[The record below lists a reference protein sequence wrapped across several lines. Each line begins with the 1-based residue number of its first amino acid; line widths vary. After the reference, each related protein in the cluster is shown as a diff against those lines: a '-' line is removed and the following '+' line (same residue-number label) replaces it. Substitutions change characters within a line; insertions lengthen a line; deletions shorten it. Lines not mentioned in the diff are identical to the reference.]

1 MAPLTP
7 NDLNN
12 VYDDTSSL
20 SSAQDYPTPNYN
32 TQSNMDDHN
41 FQHQYTTSSN
51 HPSAPGTPSPLAQ
64 LSESIQETHQRLVNG
79 SRYGNQSANIN
90 GFSTPAPQNVQ
101 ASSTASPYPP
111 PLHQRRHAN
120 LAPLNPT
127 PAPQPLLPASPIP
140 GISPSQSPSVA
151 DGQTSLFPPTNEPGS
166 LLTRRWEVPP
176 RAKPGRKP
184 ATDVP
189 TTKRREQNRIAQRN
203 YRERGKIAAANFEL
217 DKVELKAQYEDDAN
231 KLRRSLNQH
240 MQENHTLRLQNE
252 AYRKSFGDISAARHA
267 ADAQVSKL
275 DRELMELRA
284 KYQALKGYAGNGRP
298 LQSPAFDGYIQN
310 QDTSG
315 MTMGRH
321 HRHRVSDVSART
333 ATPAN
338 QRCLNC
344 NDLQQA
350 CACLE
355 DTQRRQMGDL
365 DLGLNLDSSR
375 RASNVAGMLPSPP
388 YTNGNFFYSQPQQM
402 TSFSRQN
409 TTGSNT
415 GFSDALIQPQP
426 IRNFNRQH
434 RTASNQ
440 TGEDRP
446 NLSRLDTNGTNFSE
460 MEIDL
465 TNTGRA
471 PVSADPDLPSATIPD
486 KEDCGFCTDGFL
498 GPGGIDCLCRAAQ
511 DTSTAQQQGINVDA
525 VPLKRKPSSSIPL
538 TDGTSSKK
546 HTSSATPDIETISS
560 PPPPKEPGTCT
571 QCQKDPSSALFC
583 IEASKRGQK
592 AQPSPQESN
601 GEGPSPISSSSP
613 AAAVAAPPPP
623 IIIEQPQSCDTIYRK
638 LNQHP
643 KFNAANKEAQDCLEH
658 LKTAPSMDPGYAQVV
673 DAASVLC
680 CFKALDNMTEEDWQ
694 GGGGGEKNGGGEDAS
709 G

>member
-7 NDLNN
+7 NALHNE
-12 VYDDTSSL
+12 YDDTSSL

-32 TQSNMDDHN
+32 TNNNMDDHN
-41 FQHQYTTSSN
+41 FQHPYPTSSN

-64 LSESIQETHQRLVNG
+64 LSDSIQETHNRLVNG
-79 SRYGNQSANIN
+79 SRYGNQNSNVN
-90 GFSTPAPQNVQ
+90 GFSSPASQDVQ
-101 ASSTASPYPP
+101 GSHIASPYQPS
-111 PLHQRRHAN
+111 LHQRRHAN
-120 LAPLNPT
+120 LAPLNPN
-127 PAPQPLLPASPIP
+127 PAQQPLLPASPIP
-140 GISPSQSPSVA
+140 GISPSQSPSVV
-151 DGQTSLFPPTNEPGS
+151 DGQANLFPTTNEPGS

-217 DKVELKAQYEDDAN
+217 DKVELKAKYEDDAN

-284 KYQALKGYAGNGRP
+284 KYRALKGHAGNGRS
-298 LQSPAFDGYIQN
+298 LQSPAAFDGYLQT
-310 QDTSG
+310 QDTNG
-315 MTMGRH
+315 ANVGRH
-321 HRHRVSDVSART
+321 HRHRVSDVSAGT
-333 ATPAN
+333 AMSAS

-365 DLGLNLDSSR
+365 DLGLNLGSSR

-388 YTNGNFFYSQPQQM
+388 YTNGNFFYPQPQQM

-409 TTGSNT
+409 TAGSHT
-415 GFSDALIQPQP
+415 GFGDALIQPQP
-426 IRNFNRQH
+426 IHNFNQQH

-440 TGEDRP
+440 DGGDRP

-471 PVSADPDLPSATIPD
+471 PVSTDPDLPSATIPD

-511 DTSTAQQQGINVDA
+511 DTSAAQQQGISLDA

-538 TDGTSSKK
+538 ANGTSHKK
-546 HTSSATPDIETISS
+546 PTSSTTPDIENSSS

-583 IEASKRGQK
+583 IEASKRGKK
-592 AQPSPQESN
+592 AQPSLKEPN
-601 GEGPSPISSSSP
+601 GEGPSPTSSSSLP
-613 AAAVAAPPPP
+613 AAPPL
-623 IIIEQPQSCDTIYRK
+623 ITIEQPQSCDTIYRK

-680 CFKALDNMTEEDWQ
+680 CFKALDNMTEEDWH
-694 GGGGGEKNGGGEDAS
+694 GVVGEKNGGGGDGS